1 MGKVRKKR
9 KYLDLYILRQISYGN
24 KFLLGD
30 KKLVNDYID
39 KNPVAGRMVK
49 YMSAEKYMFTGG
61 NEVTYYPM
69 GEDVFEDIFEDLEKA
84 EKFILIDFF
93 IVAEGALWDKMHE
106 ILLRKIAEGVEV
118 KFMYDDFGAAIRT
131 GKYFKRVLEDEGFEV
146 EYSIRYTSIREN
158 FI

>member
-1 MGKVRKKR
+1 
-9 KYLDLYILRQISYGN
+9 
-24 KFLLGD
+24 
-30 KKLVNDYID
+30 
-39 KNPVAGRMVK
+39 
-49 YMSAEKYMFTGG
+49 MSAEKYMFTGG

-131 GKYFKRVLEDEGFEV
+131 A
-146 EYSIRYTSIREN
+146 STSRE
-158 FI
+158 FLKMRDLR